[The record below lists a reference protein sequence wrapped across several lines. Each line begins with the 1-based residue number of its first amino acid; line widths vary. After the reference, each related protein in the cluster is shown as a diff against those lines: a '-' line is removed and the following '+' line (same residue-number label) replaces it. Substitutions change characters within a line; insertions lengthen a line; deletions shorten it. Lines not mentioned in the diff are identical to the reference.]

1 MIQDASSRPEAQRID
16 FLLARDGRQATRA
29 WVERTL
35 RMYRE
40 ELGRS
45 TSYASDTAYRPRF
58 EAAVREFE
66 EWLARGANPAP
77 RVARSGAADRDSE
90 RLG

>member
-1 MIQDASSRPEAQRID
+1 MIEEAGSRSEAGRID

-40 ELGRS
+40 ELGRP
-45 TSYASDTAYRPRF
+45 TSYASDAAYRPRF
-58 EAAVREFE
+58 ESAVRAFE
-66 EWLARGANPAP
+66 EWLAGERAMPS
-77 RVARSGAADRDSE
+77 RVARSAEASRDSE
-90 RLG
+90 QVG